1 MRAAQYLAPK
11 RIEAIEIEMPSLG
24 EEEAL
29 IQVEACGMCG
39 SDLGIYAGVHPRARA
54 PLTIG
59 HEFSG
64 SISEIRS
71 TTSDLKSG
79 QRIAAFPLITCGNC
93 LMCRTGNSHV
103 CRNLRLFGIDAA
115 GGMAQFVKLPVTA
128 LMPIGEMNAQM
139 GALVEPLAVA
149 VHGVSRAPIAEARTI
164 AVVGAGPIGLLTA
177 LVAQTRTKVEVIIA
191 DVLES
196 RVALAT
202 KLGLNALRAGE
213 EFAEAIQERTGGEGA
228 DLVFEC
234 AGVSE
239 TAKSMISLTRCRG
252 TVVNLGV
259 FKKPTEA
266 DLQTLNFREITLL
279 GSRVYTRR
287 DFETAIQLAPDL
299 PLMPIVTN
307 FFPLNDVSTA
317 FERFQA
323 GAGVCKILILPGS

>member
-11 RIEAIEIEMPSLG
+11 RIEAVEIEMPSLG

-29 IQVEACGMCG
+29 IEVEACGMCG
-39 SDLGIYAGVHPRARA
+39 SDLGIYAGVHPRAKA

-71 TTSDLKSG
+71 TASDLKSG

-93 LMCRTGNSHV
+93 LMCQTGNSHV

-164 AVVGAGPIGLLTA
+164 AVIGAGPIGLLTA
-177 LVAQTRTKVEVIIA
+177 LVAQTRTKGEVIIA

-196 RVALAT
+196 RVALAA

-213 EFAEAIQERTGGEGA
+213 EFAQAIQEKTRGEGA

-239 TAKSMISLTRCRG
+239 TAKSMISLARCRG

-259 FKKPTEA
+259 FKKPTEV

-279 GSRVYTRR
+279 GSRVYTRH
-287 DFETAIQLAPDL
+287 DFESAIQLAPSL

-307 FFPLNDVSTA
+307 FFPLNEVSTA